1 MITKN
6 NIAILVL
13 AIALI
18 ITLSKV
24 TFYQSEIKRLQTQKI
39 ILDGLVS
46 EKEKKVTEQ
55 KKIIEFLRNDNVKIV
70 EKIKTIKEKEYV
82 QIKVVDSMLVSELQS
97 FFAKRY
103 DK

>member
-1 MITKN
+1 MISKN

-39 ILDGLVS
+39 ILDGLIS

-82 QIKVVDSMLVSELQS
+82 QIKIVDSMLVSELQS